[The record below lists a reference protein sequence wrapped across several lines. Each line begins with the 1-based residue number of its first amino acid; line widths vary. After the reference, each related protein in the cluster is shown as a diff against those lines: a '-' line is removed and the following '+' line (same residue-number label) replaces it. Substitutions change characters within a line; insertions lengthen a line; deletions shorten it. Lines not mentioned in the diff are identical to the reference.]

1 MTTPR
6 AARRLEIV
14 EELVT
19 MAGTLDVSLARYAT
33 AWTLR
38 HPAVTSA
45 IIGPRIVSQLDDSLR
60 ACEVKIPDAH
70 AARIDALVPPGAN
83 V

>member
-1 MTTPR
+1 
-6 AARRLEIV
+6 
-14 EELVT
+14 
-19 MAGTLDVSLARYAT
+19 MADDIGVSLARYAT

-45 IIGPRIVSQLDDSLR
+45 IVGVREMRHLEESLR
-60 ACEVKIPDAH
+60 ALDVRIPEAH
-70 AARIDALVPPGAN
+70 GEAIDALVPPGTN